1 MERYI
6 IYTCGIKEIN
16 EAVQKVLF
24 EKGYEWPDGGVDFRH
39 QEGAGVATG
48 FYDTKPFKHIVT
60 VREPMNEHWKDHK
73 EITFRELCELP
84 PVHDEEERLA
94 SFLYGK
100 ITDYWA
106 DNIAS
111 NDQPLAFRE
120 WVEQQN
126 WCKVR
131 EKVEKKLGL

>member
-1 MERYI
+1 MSEKMI
-6 IYTCGIKEIN
+6 IFTMGIKEIN

-24 EKGYEWPDGGVDFRH
+24 EKGYKWY
-39 QEGAGVATG
+39 ATG
-48 FYDTKPFKHIVT
+48 ESFTDITNGYGMVLDFFEKPRGNICEIDETIHRT
-60 VREPMNEHWKDHK
+60 RENYK

-94 SFLYGK
+94 SFLYEK
-100 ITDYWA
+100 ITDYWGA
-106 DNIAS
+106 NTQCMFETWKK
-111 NDQPLAFRE
+111 N
-120 WVEQQN
+120 QN

>member
-1 MERYI
+1 MSEKMI
-6 IYTCGIKEIN
+6 IFTMGIKEIN

-24 EKGYEWPDGGVDFRH
+24 EKGYEWADGGVDFRH

-84 PVHDEEERLA
+84 PVHDELEELADEIVETIRAHGFGNESEAFFCKVWERLK
-94 SFLYGK
+94 L
-100 ITDYWA
+100 
-106 DNIAS
+106 
-111 NDQPLAFRE
+111 
-120 WVEQQN
+120 
-126 WCKVR
+126 
-131 EKVEKKLGL
+131 KLGLWVGMI